1 MLVIFELGWVAADDF
16 DNYEPDIF
24 IAQLWSIKTIKIIV
38 QDIGKEGH
46 NDCSDLSSFINRHI
60 LKHVT
65 NEPDVVVTDV
75 YGTVVN
81 VYCKVLSPHE
91 NDPVEKAEF
100 MIHFDSQEII
110 ESITICFLK

>member
-1 MLVIFELGWVAADDF
+1 
-16 DNYEPDIF
+16 
-24 IAQLWSIKTIKIIV
+24 
-38 QDIGKEGH
+38 
-46 NDCSDLSSFINRHI
+46 LSSFINRHI